1 MTPHDPALKVL
12 ISKVRGLAESQSQNS
27 CVQQTKS
34 EISMNKHNILFIGL
48 DTHKEF
54 VEVAYIEDQRGAKP
68 VHLGRQPSS
77 KVAIKKL
84 ARQFE
89 SKYPNAT
96 LHFVYEAGPC
106 GYWIYRLLTSLGH
119 CCYVVAPSLIP
130 KKPGDKVK
138 TDKRDAMMLAKL
150 LKSEDLTPIYVPEPE
165 DEAVRDLSRARET
178 AMKDLK
184 DAKYQLK
191 ALLLRNNIN
200 CKTKDNWSAAH
211 LRWLT
216 ERIRRVEHLDN
227 ELAHQVTSW
236 RYYPVV
242 KAVQAM
248 RGIRLLVATG
258 VVAELGDLNRFDH
271 PRKLMSYVGL
281 VSSEHSS
288 GGKRRLGAITKC
300 GNGRARR
307 LLIEG
312 AHSYRY
318 NANISTELQKRQ
330 EGLPKVVIDIA
341 WQAQL
346 RLCRRYQRLM
356 FKGKHRNLVVTAIA
370 REMIAYIWAISR
382 EVVLTPV
389 NPKLRLSRVPA

>member
-1 MTPHDPALKVL
+1 
-12 ISKVRGLAESQSQNS
+12 
-27 CVQQTKS
+27 
-34 EISMNKHNILFIGL
+34 MNKHNILFIGL

-54 VEVAYIEDQRGAKP
+54 VEVAYIEDQRGAQA
-68 VHLGRQPSS
+68 VHFGRISS
-77 KVAIKKL
+77 AKTAIVKL
-84 ARQFE
+84 AKQFQ
-89 SKYPNAT
+89 SKYPQAT

-130 KKPGDKVK
+130 KKPGDKIK
-138 TDKRDAMMLAKL
+138 TDKRDALKLAKL
-150 LKSEDLTPIYVPEPE
+150 LKTEDLTPIYVPEPE

-200 CKTKDNWSAAH
+200 YAGTANWSAKH

-216 ERIRRVEHLDN
+216 ELVLPHPAQQIALQEYLHTINERIARLKRLDN
-227 ELAHQVTSW
+227 ELAHQVQAW

-248 RGIRLLVATG
+248 RGVRLLVATG
-258 VVAELGDLNRFDH
+258 LIAELGDIRRFDH
-271 PRKLMSYVGL
+271 PRKLMAYVGL
-281 VSSEHSS
+281 VPREHSS
-288 GGKRRLGAITKC
+288 GDKRRIGAITKC

-318 NANISTELQKRQ
+318 PANISTDLQLRQ
-330 EGLPKVVIDIA
+330 EGLPKAIVDKA

-356 FKGKHRNLVVTAIA
+356 HKGKHYNVVVTAIA
-370 REMIAYIWAISR
+370 REMIAYIWAIAKQ
-382 EVVLTPV
+382 VVLIDV
-389 NPKLRLSRVPA
+389 NPKHRLARVPA

>member
-1 MTPHDPALKVL
+1 
-12 ISKVRGLAESQSQNS
+12 
-27 CVQQTKS
+27 
-34 EISMNKHNILFIGL
+34 MNKHNILFIGL

-54 VEVAYIEDQRGAKP
+54 VEVAYIEDQRGAQAI
-68 VHLGRQPSS
+68 HHGRQSTT
-77 KVAIKKL
+77 KLAITKL

-89 SKYPNAT
+89 SKYPDAT

-138 TDKRDAMMLAKL
+138 TDKRDAMKLAKL

-165 DEAVRDLSRARET
+165 DEAVRDLSRAREV

-191 ALLLRNNIN
+191 AMLLRNDIN
-200 CKTKDNWSAAH
+200 CKIKDNWSASH

-216 ERIRRVEHLDN
+216 ELILPHPAQQIVLQECIQTITERIQRLERLDN
-227 ELAHQVTSW
+227 ELVNQVQRW

-248 RGIRLLVATG
+248 RGVRLLVATG

-288 GGKRRLGAITKC
+288 GGKRKLGAITKC

-318 NANISTELQKRQ
+318 SANISTELQKRQ
-330 EGLPKVVIDIA
+330 
-341 WQAQL
+341 
-346 RLCRRYQRLM
+346 
-356 FKGKHRNLVVTAIA
+356 
-370 REMIAYIWAISR
+370 
-382 EVVLTPV
+382 
-389 NPKLRLSRVPA
+389 

>member
-1 MTPHDPALKVL
+1 M
-12 ISKVRGLAESQSQNS
+12 S
-27 CVQQTKS
+27 
-34 EISMNKHNILFIGL
+34 KHNILFIGL

-68 VHLGRQPSS
+68 IHLGRQPTS
-77 KVAIKKL
+77 KIAIKKL

-89 SKYPNAT
+89 SKYPEAT

-130 KKPGDKVK
+130 KKPGDRVK

-165 DEAVRDLSRARET
+165 DEAVRDLSRAREV

-191 ALLLRNNIN
+191 AMLLRNNIN
-200 CKTKDNWSAAH
+200 CKTKDNWSVPH

-216 ERIRRVEHLDN
+216 ELVLPHPAQQIVLQEAIQTITERMRRIERLDN
-227 ELAHQVTSW
+227 ELTHQVTSW

-248 RGIRLLVATG
+248 RGVRLLVATG

-312 AHSYRY
+312 AHSYRFS
-318 NANISTELQKRQ
+318 ANISTDLQKRQ
-330 EGLPKVVIDIA
+330 EGLPKPIIDIA

-356 FKGKHRNLVVTAIA
+356 HKGKHYNVVVTAIA

-382 EVVLTPV
+382 EVVLPQV